1 LTAFRSLFAHYLDLQ
16 KSLDICS
23 LDETEVRGRWKS
35 FMGKWN
41 RVELAEGW
49 YDPDVFHRAA
59 EDYQDTASARRASP
73 PPPDAELS
81 HSPASNTA
89 QQQADDNNKTPNSNS
104 NSDEDDDDYGPP
116 PPPPPGQQHPH
127 PSHPTRSSTTTTTRA
142 PGPSI
147 PTQTDLSL
155 RDEDAAA
162 ARDASLTA
170 HRHARHTHRLE
181 QKALLDEA
189 LPRADAGTR
198 ERRLEK
204 RKELNEKL
212 KGFREKSPTGGGGEA
227 HEGELMGGGDG
238 VEEYKAMARVQ
249 EERKM
254 ERVSRREE
262 MERARRAEV
271 EERVRG
277 YREREER
284 VVEGLRELA
293 RQRFGGGGGVFC
305 GGGGGGGGGV
315 LLAWW
320 WRWGRAVVVIV
331 FVRV

>member
-16 KSLDICS
+16 KSLDIRS

-41 RVELAEGW
+41 RGELAEGW

-73 PPPDAELS
+73 PPHDAELS
-81 HSPASNTA
+81 HSPTSNLPR
-89 QQQADDNNKTPNSNS
+89 QQVDDNNKSSNS
-104 NSDEDDDDYGPP
+104 EEDEDDDYGPP
-116 PPPPPGQQHPH
+116 PPPPPGHH
-127 PSHPTRSSTTTTTRA
+127 PSHPTHPTRSSTTTTRA

-181 QKALLDEA
+181 QRALLDEA

-212 KGFREKSPTGGGGEA
+212 RGFRDKSPTGGGGEA
-227 HEGELMGGGDG
+227 NEGELMGGGDG
-238 VEEYKAMARVQ
+238 VEEYKAMVRVQ

-293 RQRFGGGGGVFC
+293 RQRFGGGG
-305 GGGGGGGGGV
+305 
-315 LLAWW
+315 
-320 WRWGRAVVVIV
+320 
-331 FVRV
+331 